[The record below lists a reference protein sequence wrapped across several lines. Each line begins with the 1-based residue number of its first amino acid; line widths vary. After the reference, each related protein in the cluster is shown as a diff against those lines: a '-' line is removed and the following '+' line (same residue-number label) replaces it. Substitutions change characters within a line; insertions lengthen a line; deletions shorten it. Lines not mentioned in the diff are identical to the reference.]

1 MRRVGI
7 DDSRLFSLAD
17 KPYALFAGVAPV
29 GQATRKGQMAPMPN
43 CQDNN
48 PFFDVFCFGGLAVV
62 RCSLLLVSGLPM
74 PTSTVPLCFTA
85 SGRHWLQL
93 QGSLKLRKVARSTFL
108 VTRCD

>member
-62 RCSLLLVSGLPM
+62 CGWFQDYPCQHRQY
-74 PTSTVPLCFTA
+74 LCA
-85 SGRHWLQL
+85 LQL
-93 QGSLKLRKVARSTFL
+93 PDDIGSSSKAH
-108 VTRCD
+108 